1 MEPLIIVKT
10 PNGIAL
16 AKFDGEL
23 PAINLQNLLCF
34 GELENSRSYYHD
46 GVMAAIKAHFSAPID
61 AAEK

>member
-34 GELENSRSYYHD
+34 GELDNSRSYYND
-46 GVMAAIKAHFSAPID
+46 GVMAAIKAYFSAPVD
-61 AAEK
+61 AKE